1 MKIEKNTVVSI
12 NYVLLD
18 STGKTMEK
26 TDSPV
31 NYLHG
36 GYDEIFPIV
45 EEELQNKEIGYSGN
59 ILMLPENHFGEY
71 ESTLVHIEPRSKF
84 PENIETGLQFEGE
97 EETSK
102 ATLIYTITDI
112 TEDKVVVDGNH
123 PLAGLTLH
131 FDCTVTGVRPA
142 TEEEVSHGHVHD
154 E

>member
-45 EEELQNKEIGYSGN
+45 EEELQNKEIGYSGS

-71 ESTLVHIEPRSKF
+71 ESVLVHIEPRSKF
-84 PENIETGLQFEGE
+84 PDNIEIGLQFEGE